1 MGLEDLKAK
10 DVMLREFFSI
20 LPDDAIVSAKLRM
33 ARIGVGGAP
42 VVDGEMKLLGVIT
55 HRDIEIS
62 GKTGARLKVRDIM
75 TRKVTSV
82 EEGTSLR
89 DILKIMRKKGYQRI
103 PVLRKEKIVGFVT
116 QSCIIDAL
124 YESL

>member
-10 DVMLREFFSI
+10 DVMLGEFFSL

-42 VVDGEMKLLGVIT
+42 VVDEEMKLLGVIT
-55 HRDIEIS
+55 HRDIELS
-62 GKTGARLKVRDIM
+62 GMTGSKLKVKDLM
-75 TRKVTSV
+75 TREVISV
-82 EEGTSLR
+82 EEGTSLM
-89 DILKIMRKKGYQRI
+89 DIVKIMRKKGYQRI